1 MSYLETNYIA
11 QFLTRRWKSF
21 YFFLIAAL
29 VSFNVNAQL
38 ASYSTNSKQA
48 IKKYEEAL
56 HFYNSKK
63 DIEAIEALQS
73 SIRKDT
79 SFIEAHMLLATVYE
93 GLGKNNE
100 AIVAYKNSFAIK
112 PAAFPY
118 NYFACAKLEL
128 KSCNYN
134 DAIVHFERY
143 LTFKGLDAKRK
154 KEVQKY
160 LADCRFSI
168 EAMKHPVPFNPV
180 NMGEGVN
187 SKFPE
192 YYFSFTIDMKNLI
205 FTRQIDDPQS
215 MFGHH
220 EDFFM
225 STFRDEK
232 WQPAVQLDPP
242 LNTKD
247 NEGAP
252 SMSADGRIV
261 FFTACQRE
269 DGKGGC
275 DIYLSSYSADNK
287 WSKPVNL
294 GSPVNTG
301 VWESQPSFSSDG
313 KTLYFS
319 RRVITN
325 GQQNSDIFYSVF
337 RDDYT
342 WSAPLPLSDTINTP
356 GNEESVFVHPDNQ
369 TLYFSSDGHE
379 GLGGLDI
386 YISRRLEDGRWGV
399 PVNLGYPINTC
410 ENENSLVV
418 SADGKKAYFASSR
431 KEGYGDLDLYV
442 FDLYKEAQPILTS
455 FVKAKVID
463 EVTTLPLSAR
473 FEIIDVE
480 TGKIVVSNVTDKI
493 KGEFLACLPAG
504 KNYLLNVS
512 KEGYLF
518 YSDNFDCTKAT
529 DTQKAF
535 TVTASLKKITPGATV
550 VLNNIFFD
558 IDKFD
563 LKSESYPELQ
573 KLISFLSTNP
583 TIKIEIG
590 GHTDNTG
597 DKLKNQ
603 KLSENRAL
611 SVLNYLVL
619 KGIDKGRL
627 SFRGYGDSQPL
638 ADNNTEEGRAS
649 NRRTAF
655 IVK

>member
-1 MSYLETNYIA
+1 
-11 QFLTRRWKSF
+11 
-21 YFFLIAAL
+21 
-29 VSFNVNAQL
+29 
-38 ASYSTNSKQA
+38 
-48 IKKYEEAL
+48 
-56 HFYNSKK
+56 
-63 DIEAIEALQS
+63 
-73 SIRKDT
+73 
-79 SFIEAHMLLATVYE
+79 
-93 GLGKNNE
+93 
-100 AIVAYKNSFAIK
+100 
-112 PAAFPY
+112 
-118 NYFACAKLEL
+118 
-128 KSCNYN
+128 
-134 DAIVHFERY
+134 
-143 LTFKGLDAKRK
+143 
-154 KEVQKY
+154 
-160 LADCRFSI
+160 
-168 EAMKHPVPFNPV
+168 
-180 NMGEGVN
+180 
-187 SKFPE
+187 
-192 YYFSFTIDMKNLI
+192 
-205 FTRQIDDPQS
+205 
-215 MFGHH
+215 
-220 EDFFM
+220 
-225 STFRDEK
+225 
-232 WQPAVQLDPP
+232 LDPP

-275 DIYLSSYSADNK
+275 DIYLSSYSSDNK

-325 GQQNSDIFYSVF
+325 GQQNSNIFYSVF

-342 WSAPLPLSDTINTP
+342 WSEPVSLGDTINTP
-356 GNEESVFVHPDNQ
+356 GNEESVFIHPDNQ

-379 GLGGLDI
+379 GMGGLDI
-386 YISRRLEDGRWGV
+386 YISRRQENGRWGK

-431 KEGYGDLDLYV
+431 KEGFGNLDLYV
-442 FDLYKEAQPILTS
+442 FDLYKEAQPLLTS
-455 FVKAKVID
+455 FVKAKVTD
-463 EVTTLPLSAR
+463 EVTTLPLAAR

-480 TGKIVVSNVTDKI
+480 TGKVIVSNVTDKI
-493 KGEFLACLPAG
+493 KGEFLACLPTG

-518 YSDNFDCTKAT
+518 YSDNFDCTKST
-529 DTQKAF
+529 DTQVAF
-535 TVTASLKKITPGATV
+535 TVNAKLKKITPGATI

-573 KLISFLSTNP
+573 KLISFLNSNL
-583 TIKIEIG
+583 KVNIEIG

-627 SFRGYGDSQPL
+627 SFKGYGDSQPL
-638 ADNNTEEGRAS
+638 TDNSTEEGRAS

-655 IVK
+655 SVK